1 MKEGRLEQVGDR
13 WQLHF
18 TRRLPH
24 PPAKV
29 WRALTEP
36 EHLKEWFPND
46 IEGERKEGATLR
58 HVFRND
64 EASDME
70 GEMLRFEPPAVLE
83 FSWGDDLLRFELRGE
98 DNDSTTVLELVDVL
112 EDIGKGARDGAGW
125 HVCLDALERHLEGKA
140 TDTQNMDVWKPVH
153 EKYVAE
159 FPPEASTI
167 GVPEPKNSV

>member
-1 MKEGRLEQVGDR
+1 MNGQLEQTGGR
-13 WQLHF
+13 WQLRF

-24 PPAKV
+24 PPERV

>member
-24 PPAKV
+24 PPEKV

-64 EASDME
+64 EAPDMK
-70 GEMLRFEPPAVLE
+70 GEMRVFEPPAVLE
-83 FSWGDDLLRFELRGE
+83 FTWGDDLLRFELRAE
-98 DNDSTTVLELVDVL
+98 DDGKSTVLDFVDVL
-112 EDIGKGARDGAGW
+112 EDVGKAARDGAGW
-125 HVCLDALERHLEGKA
+125 HVKFDALEVHLRGERVPG
-140 TDTQNMDVWKPVH
+140 DEMDRWKPVH
-153 EKYVAE
+153 EAYVE
-159 FPPEASTI
+159 QFPPEASTI
-167 GVPEPKNSV
+167 GVPESKQS

>member
-24 PPAKV
+24 PPEKV

-64 EASDME
+64 EAPVMT

-83 FSWGDDLLRFELRGE
+83 FTWGDDLLRFELRGE

-125 HVCLDALERHLEGKA
+125 HVCLDALEQHLEGKA
-140 TDTQNMDVWKPVH
+140 TDTQNTDVWKPVH

-167 GVPEPKNSV
+167 GVPESKNSV

>member
-18 TRRLPH
+18 SRRLPH
-24 PPAKV
+24 TPEKV

-46 IEGERKEGATLR
+46 IEGERTEGATLR

-64 EASDME
+64 EAPVME
-70 GEMLRFEPPAVLE
+70 GEMLVFQPPAVME
-83 FSWGDDLLRFELRGE
+83 FTWGDDTLRFELRAE
-98 DNDSTTVLELVDVL
+98 DDGQTTVLDLVDVL
-112 EDIGKGARDGAGW
+112 TDIGKAARDGAGW
-125 HVCLDALERHLEGKA
+125 HVGLDGLEAHLSGEPSHA
-140 TDTQNMDVWKPVH
+140 QDMDVWKPVH
-153 EKYVAE
+153 EKYVKE

-167 GVPEPKNSV
+167 GVPEPKNPV

>member
-125 HVCLDALERHLEGKA
+125 HVCLDALEQHLEGKA

>member
-1 MKEGRLEQVGDR
+1 MKEGRLEQAGDR

-24 PPAKV
+24 PPEKV
-29 WRALTEP
+29 WLALTEP

-64 EASDME
+64 EAPDMT
-70 GEMLRFEPPAVLE
+70 GEMVVYDPPSILE
-83 FSWGDDLLRFELRGE
+83 FTWGEDTLRFELQADG
-98 DNDSTTVLELVDVL
+98 DGTVLELVDVL
-112 EDIGKGARDGAGW
+112 EDVGKGARDGAGW
-125 HVCLDALERHLEGKA
+125 HVCLDALEQHMRGEP
-140 TDTQNMDVWKPVH
+140 TRTQDMDVWRPVH
-153 EKYVAE
+153 DAYVKS

-167 GVPEPKNSV
+167 GVPESRDD